1 MKIKDDA
8 SYFRFLADSE
18 IGQQSV
24 TEVLTF
30 NVSDTSSNVL
40 PSQTLTLH
48 IDPDNN
54 QAPKVNIVGKM
65 EVGGHLPCFSLDIVQ
80 NATNS
85 STLYILI
92 FTFLITALKLL
103 RSSPDFVL
111 Y

>member
-1 MKIKDDA
+1 M
-8 SYFRFLADSE
+8 
-18 IGQQSV
+18 

-54 QAPKVNIVGKM
+54 QAPKVNVVGKM
-65 EVGGHLPCFSLDIVQ
+65 EVGGHPPFFSLDIFQ
-80 NATNS
+80 NASDS

-92 FTFLITALKLL
+92 FTFLLMALKLL
-103 RSSPDFVL
+103 RSLSDFVL